1 MRSKTMVR
9 AVYRD
14 NSFHLI
20 DPVNLENG
28 DEVEITIIPDSQV
41 KKLAGVFQI
50 DDIETIDEII
60 ESDLFE

>member
-1 MRSKTMVR
+1 MVR
-9 AVYRD
+9 AVYWD

-28 DEVEITIIPDSQV
+28 DEVEIMIIPDSQV

-60 ESDLFE
+60 ESDIFD

>member
-1 MRSKTMVR
+1 MVR

-20 DPVNLENG
+20 DPVNLKNG

-41 KKLAGVFQI
+41 KKLAGIFQI

-60 ESDLFE
+60 ESGLFE